1 MDDLLRATMG
11 PPSGCADY
19 CAAVPK
25 PFLLLQ
31 VRPEADARAGELAS
45 MRRASGLGER
55 LTARSPDLEVL
66 PADLADGAA
75 AVLVGGSPYS
85 VSDPASSKG
94 EPQRLAERQLAA
106 LAERALDRDL
116 PVFFTCYGI
125 GVLTLVLGGA
135 VDRSHPEPV
144 SATESRLTAAGRDDP
159 AASALPERFTALTG
173 HKESAPVPPP
183 GAVLL
188 ATNDVSPV
196 QLYRVGS
203 VLASQFHPEP
213 TTAEFVERATIY
225 QRHGYFPQAELTA
238 VADRL
243 RAATVTEPQRLLRRF
258 VELADR

>member
-1 MDDLLRATMG
+1 VL
-11 PPSGCADY
+11 
-19 CAAVPK
+19 K

-55 LTARSPDLEVL
+55 LVARSADLEVL
-66 PADLADGAA
+66 PDDLADRST

-85 VSDPASSKG
+85 VSDPEASKG

-106 LAERALDRDL
+106 LAERALERDL

-125 GVLTLVLGGA
+125 GVLTLVLGGT
-135 VDRSHPEPV
+135 VDRTHPETV
-144 SATESRLTAAGRDDP
+144 CATGSRLTDAGRADP
-159 AASALPERFTALTG
+159 ATSVLPDRFTALTG
-173 HKESAPVPPP
+173 HKESAPETPP

-225 QRHGYFPQAELTA
+225 QRHGYFPQSELAT
-238 VADRL
+238 VVDRL
-243 RAATVTEPQRLLRRF
+243 HASDVTEPQRLLRRF

>member
-1 MDDLLRATMG
+1 
-11 PPSGCADY
+11 
-19 CAAVPK
+19 VPK

-45 MRRASGLGER
+45 MRRASGLGDR

-66 PADLADGAA
+66 PADLADGVA
-75 AVLVGGSPYS
+75 AVVVGGSPYS
-85 VSDPASSKG
+85 VSDPAESKG

-106 LAERALDRDL
+106 LAERALDRQL

-125 GVLTLVLGGA
+125 GVLTLVLGGT
-135 VDRSHPEPV
+135 VDRTHPEPV
-144 SATESRLTAAGRDDP
+144 SATGSRLTEAGRADP
-159 AASALPERFTALTG
+159 AAGVLPERFTALTG
-173 HKESAPVPPP
+173 HKESAPTPPP

-213 TTAEFVERATIY
+213 TTAEFIERATIY

-243 RAATVTEPQRLLRRF
+243 RASTVTEPQRLLRRF